1 MMKRPDPRKL
11 SPEQKD
17 ALIRDLQRQVATGQS
32 ELRLLRRRLGLTQ
45 QQSQAAASDRAPFD
59 RSRSDRS
66 PSDRG
71 PSDHAPSGRDLF
83 DKLAAAAP
91 RPSTAPPTGIAVKLG
106 RHLGL
111 WRSPMVMGVVGV
123 VLAAFAID
131 GGIGIW
137 QDQALR
143 RYKQARLL
151 LEHQALTSLYVELKR
166 IVPEPDGK
174 SYRMTIAMQNIDAA
188 APLYVMLN
196 AVGVY
201 VQSGLIWQQVPSSPA
216 DGAGRGVVKLVDGY
230 TYDIVFTPEVANWAE
245 LIPGYMHVRIQ
256 SDMLI
261 SRQAQP
267 GNDIVERR
275 TPFYVYLKPHGANDA
290 DIKARSKMSGT
301 PPVFIPMPPH

>member
-1 MMKRPDPRKL
+1 
-11 SPEQKD
+11 
-17 ALIRDLQRQVATGQS
+17 
-32 ELRLLRRRLGLTQ
+32 LLRRRLGQ
-45 QQSQAAASDRAPFD
+45 AAQQSQAVAAPDRAASARA
-59 RSRSDRS
+59 
-66 PSDRG
+66 
-71 PSDHAPSGRDLF
+71 LF
-83 DKLAAAAP
+83 DKLGAAAP
-91 RPSTAPPTGIAVKLG
+91 RPSTAPPAGVAVKLG

-111 WRSPMVMGVVGV
+111 WRSPAVMGVVGV

-166 IVPEPDGK
+166 IVQEADGK
-174 SYRMTIAMQNIDAA
+174 SYRMTVAMQNIDAA

-201 VQSGLIWQQVPSSPA
+201 VQSGLVWQQVPSNPV
-216 DGAGRGVVKLVDGY
+216 DGAGRGVVKLTDSFS
-230 TYDIVFTPEVANWAE
+230 YDVTFTPEVANWAE

-256 SDMLI
+256 TDMLI